1 LFYWLV
7 LLCCFDLRVC
17 VRARVR
23 AFFFFFFAL
32 LFVCL
37 FVFLVVVFD
46 ELVKFE
52 IAGYVSFVASFF
64 LL

>member
-1 LFYWLV
+1 M
-7 LLCCFDLRVC
+7 CACA
-17 VRARVR
+17 RAR

-37 FVFLVVVFD
+37 FVCFLVFFLVVVFD

-52 IAGYVSFVASFF
+52 IAGSVSFVASFF
-64 LL
+64 VLFCFVKLLLA

>member
-1 LFYWLV
+1 MLFSFSF
-7 LLCCFDLRVC
+7 LLFC
-17 VRARVR
+17 
-23 AFFFFFFAL
+23 

-37 FVFLVVVFD
+37 FVCFLVFFLVVVFD

-52 IAGYVSFVASFF
+52 IAGSVSFVASFF